1 MADLSTG
8 AAVAGYRIES
18 VLGHGSM
25 GTVYSAL
32 DTGLERRVALK
43 VLTPE
48 LYRDERFRERFL
60 RESKLAASLE
70 HPHIVPIYA
79 AGEADGS
86 LYLAMRYVEGRDLA
100 RAARS
105 ARPARS
111 GARARDPRPGRRRST
126 SRTRA
131 GSSTAT

>member
-1 MADLSTG
+1 MGGGREHPMPVAGLSTG
-8 AAVAGYRIES
+8 TTIAGYRIEA

-32 DTGLERRVALK
+32 DASLDRRVALK

-48 LYRDERFRERFL
+48 LARDERFRDRFL

-79 AGEADGS
+79 A
-86 LYLAMRYVEGRDLA
+86 
-100 RAARS
+100 
-105 ARPARS
+105 
-111 GARARDPRPGRRRST
+111 
-126 SRTRA
+126 
-131 GSSTAT
+131 